1 MNRQPLWQGFPGF
14 AIRVIIIHMLT
25 YFTFGILASNIFDYQ
40 EIFKQPVIRDF
51 MLPMTERNMWLG
63 PFLQPVRGL
72 VFAIGLWP
80 IRGLLLEKKRSW
92 LILWGLLVTIGIIS
106 TPAAAPSSLE
116 GMLFSRIPMWYHL
129 MGLPEICLQTLL
141 FSIWLI
147 WWERQTVRVAQP
159 QVKQPRAWVS
169 ALVRAIMAACF
180 AYMGYAVG
188 GLLLVA
194 ITNART
200 VASGAEPIDVAA
212 SGANFKMQFMFI
224 VAFLVNVGAALWVT
238 PRWMQGQLPL
248 WALFGLFWLIDALV
262 PWVYQTLVFGGS
274 DIPTVFMLGLFPA
287 IILTLGMWL
296 SYRKRAADPGRP
308 IAKSA

>member
-1 MNRQPLWQGFPGF
+1 MNRQPFWQGFPGF
-14 AIRVIIIHMLT
+14 AIRVVVIHMLT
-25 YFTFGILASNIFDYQ
+25 YFTFGILASNVFDYK

-72 VFAIGLWP
+72 VLAIGLWP
-80 IRGLLLEKKRSW
+80 IHGLLLEKKRSW

-147 WWERQTVRVAQP
+147 WWERQTVRVSRPA
-159 QVKQPRAWVS
+159 VKQPAAWIS
-169 ALVRAIMAACF
+169 ALVRAVMAACF

-194 ITNART
+194 MTNARAA
-200 VASGAEPIDVAA
+200 ASGAQPIDVAA

-224 VAFLVNVGAALWVT
+224 VAFVINLGTALWVT
-238 PRWMQGQLPL
+238 PQWSLRQMPL
-248 WALFGLFWLIDALV
+248 WALFGLFWIIDALV
-262 PWVYQTLVFGGS
+262 PWMYQTLVFGGS
-274 DIPTVFMLGLFPA
+274 DIPTAIMLGLFPA
-287 IILTLGMWL
+287 LILTVAIVL
-296 SYRKRAADPGRP
+296 SNRNRAARTGLP
-308 IAKSA
+308 ITKVT